1 MNWALLNARRLG
13 LSACTESGPMGEKL
27 YAKMGFERVG
37 VWRVPVPGVGH
48 VEMPVLRNSAP

>member
-1 MNWALLNARRLG
+1 
-13 LSACTESGPMGEKL
+13 MGEKL

-37 VWRVPVPGVGH
+37 VRRVQVPGVGH